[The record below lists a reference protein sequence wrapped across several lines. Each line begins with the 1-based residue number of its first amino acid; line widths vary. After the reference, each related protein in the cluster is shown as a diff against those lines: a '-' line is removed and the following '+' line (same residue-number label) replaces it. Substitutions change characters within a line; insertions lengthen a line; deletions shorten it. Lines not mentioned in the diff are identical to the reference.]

1 MNRVLI
7 ITSAAYPGP
16 ELEAEFGHVPPA
28 FLPIGN
34 RRLFVHQR
42 AAIGNSAERIV
53 LSLPDSFTPD
63 PVDVHLLAELGIEA
77 VHVPDG
83 LSLGQ
88 SIVYVINITAT
99 SGGPVAILHG
109 DTLLRGLD
117 MDVPDVVSTG
127 QVPAGYQWGHVQ
139 LRDGWLESATPDSAA
154 ELPGQSVLSGY
165 FSFSDASLLVQA
177 ITRRNGHFVE
187 ALTDYAARRQLR
199 AIEAREWLDFGH
211 ANTYH
216 QSRGRITTE
225 REFNQLNTTPRMVVK
240 SGRNPDK
247 IVAEARWFDALP
259 APMRLHAPAFLGLR
273 EAEGKPS
280 YALEYLYL
288 PTLSDLYVFGRLSPV
303 AWGRIFDAADEFLT
317 GCAAQPA
324 PDGTAEAVRGLY
336 GDKAMERLDAYAR
349 ASGVDL
355 GSPCRLDGK
364 WLPSLERLAR
374 LAAEAVP
381 AVDPQRHLKLVHGDF
396 CFSNILYDARASL
409 VRVIDPRGLDAAG
422 QFSVFGDLR
431 YDLGKLHHSVV
442 GRYDHIIAGYYQLQR
457 MGPLDFTLELP
468 NDPALQAIEAEFL
481 GRRFAGLDL
490 VDAGTHAICVLL
502 FLSMLP
508 LHSDDP
514 RRQQALLANALRLF
528 LELDST
534 PALRERVG

>member
-1 MNRVLI
+1 MSRVLI
-7 ITSAAYPGP
+7 ITSAAYPDP
-16 ELEAEFGHVPPA
+16 ELEAEFGRVPPA

-42 AAIGNSAERIV
+42 AAIGDSAQRVV
-53 LSLPDSFTPD
+53 LSLPDGFVPD
-63 PVDVHLLAELGIEA
+63 PVDLQLLAELGIEA

-88 SIVYVINITAT
+88 SIVYVINVTAT
-99 SGGPVAILHG
+99 AGGPVAILHG

-117 MDVPDVVSTG
+117 MDTLDTVSTSRI
-127 QVPAGYQWGHVQ
+127 PPGYQWGRVH
-139 LRDGWLESATPDSAA
+139 LRDGFLESATPDSTT
-154 ELPGQSVLSGY
+154 ELPGQTVLSGY

-177 ITRRNGHFVE
+177 ITRQNGRFVV
-187 ALTDYAARRQLR
+187 ALTDYTARRKLR
-199 AIEAREWLDFGH
+199 AIEAAEWLDFGH

-225 REFNQLNTTPRMVVK
+225 REFNQINTTPRMVVK
-240 SGRNPDK
+240 SGRNPGK
-247 IVAEARWFDALP
+247 ITAEARWFDALP
-259 APMRLHAPAFLGLR
+259 APMRLHAPAFLGPR
-273 EAEGKPS
+273 DVGGKPG

-303 AWGRIFDAADEFLT
+303 AWTRIFDACDEFLT
-317 GCAAQPA
+317 ACAAHPA
-324 PDGTAEAVRGLY
+324 PDGTAEAVLGLY
-336 GDKAMERLDAYAR
+336 GDKAMERLETYAR
-349 ASGVDL
+349 TSGVDL
-355 GSPCRLDGK
+355 TEPCRLDGK

-381 AVDPQRHLKLVHGDF
+381 AVDPARHLKLVHGDF

-422 QFSVFGDLR
+422 AFSVFGDLR
-431 YDLGKLHHSVV
+431 YDLGKLYHSAV
-442 GRYDHIIAGYYQLQR
+442 GRYDHIIAGYYRLR
-457 MGPLDFTLELP
+457 RSGPLDFTLDLP
-468 NDPALQAIEAEFL
+468 DDPALAAIEAVFR
-481 GRRFAGLDL
+481 GHRFAGLDL
-490 VDAGTHAICVLL
+490 AEAGTHAICVLL

-528 LELDST
+528 LELDAT